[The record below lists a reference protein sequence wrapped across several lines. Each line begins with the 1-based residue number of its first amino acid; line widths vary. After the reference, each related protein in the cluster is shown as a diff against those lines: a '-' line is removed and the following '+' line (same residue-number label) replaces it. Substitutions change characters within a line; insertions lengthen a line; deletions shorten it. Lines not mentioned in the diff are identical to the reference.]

1 MDVAGYF
8 PGEWPTVYHL
18 LQAQGR
24 QQMRAIA
31 EVTDIL
37 CMVHST
43 RTGIMG
49 TFFFQFLRDKFDITV
64 LEDRYVYELG
74 KNICGL
80 VLPEVK
86 ERLRSQEQQTN
97 CVTYLDTE
105 GNQSPWG
112 R

>member
-49 TFFFQFLRDKFDITV
+49 TFFFSIPK
-64 LEDRYVYELG
+64 G
-74 KNICGL
+74 
-80 VLPEVK
+80 
-86 ERLRSQEQQTN
+86 
-97 CVTYLDTE
+97 
-105 GNQSPWG
+105 
-112 R
+112 